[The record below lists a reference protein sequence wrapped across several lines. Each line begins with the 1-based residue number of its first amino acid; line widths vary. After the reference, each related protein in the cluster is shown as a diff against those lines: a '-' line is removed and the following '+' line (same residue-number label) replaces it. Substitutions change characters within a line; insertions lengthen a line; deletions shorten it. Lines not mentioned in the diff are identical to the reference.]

1 METFIG
7 IAWTFLAAFFLGTF
21 ALPSKYVKNYA
32 WENTWGAFFLIGMLI
47 VPVGFSAIVVKGLWA
62 TYAEVDPMIIF
73 GVVGL
78 GALWGVGFC
87 CWGKGLAMVGLSLG
101 YSLTMG
107 TMALVGSLF
116 PFFLPSPDDAAV
128 NPAGTAGGM
137 MIIAGVIVCIIGVAI
152 NGKAGMLRERSQ
164 GTNQPEESA
173 GNKIMLK
180 GLIVCVLAG
189 LLSSCCNIAYHIG
202 GTLGPIAKISKET
215 YGNPGY
221 LSGLSVWTLIFLGGL
236 ISSFGFCAF
245 QLTKNKTWGGFLN
258 KGSGLNIIFATLMAI
273 GHFACLF
280 FYGVGAGYF
289 GKVGTAVGFA
299 IFQSGSIIIGNGL
312 GAFTGEWKGADSK
325 SKNWTLIGL
334 GVLIVGIIIV
344 SYGNYMISLIKE
356 AVV

>member
-73 GVVGL
+73 GVVAL
-78 GALWGVGFC
+78 GALWGIGFC

-107 TMALVGSLF
+107 TMALVGSLL
-116 PFFLPSPDDAAV
+116 PFFLGSADK
-128 NPAGTAGGM
+128 AGTAGGM
-137 MIIAGVIVCIIGVAI
+137 TVIAGVIVCIVGVAI
-152 NGKAGMLRERSQ
+152 NGKAGILRERSQ
-164 GTNQPEESA
+164 GGDQADGSPGKN
-173 GNKIMLK
+173 IMLK

-189 LLSSCCNIAYHIG
+189 LLSSCCNIAFHVGGKIGNIG
-202 GTLGPIAKISKET
+202 GISVEKF
-215 YGNPGY
+215 GNPAY
-221 LSGLSVWTLIFLGGL
+221 LSGLSIWTLIFLGGL
-236 ISSFGFCAF
+236 ITSFGFCAF
-245 QLTKNKTWGGFLN
+245 QLTKNRTWGIFRQ
-258 KGSGLNIIFATLMAI
+258 KGSGANIIFVALMAI

-280 FYGVGAGYF
+280 FYGVGAWKLGAL
-289 GKVGTAVGFA
+289 GTTVGFA
-299 IFQSGSIIIGNGL
+299 IFQSGSILIGNSL

-325 SKNWTLIGL
+325 SKNWTFMGL